1 MLPPKVNV
9 SKFLP
14 DYRVSHSRKHCLL
27 FVIPCSYSRRHSY
40 LLLVFQLMLLNHF
53 HSGIAQ
59 LIIILAVISFN
70 TPLLLVLLVGMS
82 VLLVSNHISS
92 VFSVVCNSDN

>member
-1 MLPPKVNV
+1 
-9 SKFLP
+9 
-14 DYRVSHSRKHCLL
+14 
-27 FVIPCSYSRRHSY
+27 
-40 LLLVFQLMLLNHF
+40 MLLNHF